1 MSESKAFEER
11 NAYLEL
17 RQAKIARNHARLH
30 ELGLISRNLG
40 KWVAPE
46 NTVANATAK
55 RAKSNTSKTI
65 EPQRRSLRM
74 RKVMVDPIDQPPSK
88 PIAVEQLIEQKD
100 LESTKR
106 KDVETTNNQKKTSTF
121 AKNSAREMEL
131 DVERLL
137 FGSTNEDGISGMLG
151 IQLLST
157 GKAFVIE
164 ESARRAVDK
173 EVSNPIS
180 FNKYCGAQEWSNAIY
195 LWINFGFPG
204 SEVVNTFDLKG
215 RQVNWFG
222 GSKMHDGSPLIQRL
236 KDIGV
241 EASRHQPKDS
251 DRAVILW
258 CRHYN
263 VSEKGFDPY
272 VCFGRLS
279 VSFFSSIKSLHLI
292 LSLNPFLVLQLQSY
306 DPTSRPVVF
315 QWNLIDFDKILH
327 HESKQVRETF
337 QKFVECTLSD

>member
-1 MSESKAFEER
+1 MSESLAYEER

-17 RQAKIARNHARLH
+17 RKAKIARNHARLH
-30 ELGLISRNLG
+30 ELGLISSKLG
-40 KWVAPE
+40 KRVASE
-46 NTVANATAK
+46 NTVAHSSVK
-55 RAKSNTSKTI
+55 RAKSNTSEKV
-65 EPQRRSLRM
+65 EPKRRSLRIK
-74 RKVMVDPIDQPPSK
+74 KVMVDPIDQPRSS
-88 PIAVEQLIEQKD
+88 PIAIEQLIKLKD
-100 LESTKR
+100 LESTS
-106 KDVETTNNQKKTSTF
+106 TQKKNSTF
-121 AKNSAREMEL
+121 AKNSAREMDL

-137 FGSTNEDGISGMLG
+137 FGSTNGSDIAGMLG

-173 EVSNPIS
+173 EVTNPIS
-180 FNKYCGAQEWSNAIY
+180 FNKYCGAQEWGNAIY

-236 KDIGV
+236 KHMGI
-241 EASRHQPKDS
+241 EASQHQPKDS

-263 VSEKGFDPY
+263 VSKKGFDPY

-279 VSFFSSIKSLHLI
+279 VRFLFF
-292 LSLNPFLVLQLQSY
+292 
-306 DPTSRPVVF
+306 
-315 QWNLIDFDKILH
+315 
-327 HESKQVRETF
+327 
-337 QKFVECTLSD
+337 

>member
-1 MSESKAFEER
+1 MSESLAYEER

-17 RQAKIARNHARLH
+17 RKAKIARNNARLN
-30 ELGLISRNLG
+30 ELGLISSQLG
-40 KWVAPE
+40 KRVAPE
-46 NTVANATAK
+46 NKSANASVK
-55 RAKSNTSKTI
+55 KAKSNTSDTV
-65 EPQRRSLRM
+65 EPKRRSLRM
-74 RKVMVDPIDQPPSK
+74 KKVVVDPINQPPSK
-88 PIAVEQLIEQKD
+88 PIAVEQLIELKD
-100 LESTKR
+100 LESTKL
-106 KDVETTNNQKKTSTF
+106 KDSESNSTKKKKSTF
-121 AKNSAREMEL
+121 AKNSAREMDL

-137 FGSTNEDGISGMLG
+137 FGSTIGGGIPGILG

-173 EVSNPIS
+173 EVTNPIS
-180 FNKYCGAQEWSNAIY
+180 FNKYCGAQEWGNAIY

-236 KDIGV
+236 KDMGM
-241 EASRHQPKDS
+241 EASQHQPPKDS

-263 VSEKGFDPY
+263 VSKKGFDPY

-279 VSFFSSIKSLHLI
+279 VRFLFF
-292 LSLNPFLVLQLQSY
+292 
-306 DPTSRPVVF
+306 R
-315 QWNLIDFDKILH
+315 
-327 HESKQVRETF
+327 
-337 QKFVECTLSD
+337 